1 MCMCILRVIAGSSSP
16 AAAQSATRHAHA
28 YGAAARGA
36 AWRVCGVPRARSR
49 TASAWTKHAKAG
61 MWVVVCNLNQIRMV
75 RAAQASPDS
84 VGFGYT
90 WFKVPSKNV
99 KSESG
104 AERLGLVSM
113 HAGEVRGA
121 VLDLSGTLSSL

>member
-1 MCMCILRVIAGSSSP
+1 MSTV
-16 AAAQSATRHAHA
+16 
-28 YGAAARGA
+28 YGVLHRY
-36 AWRVCGVPRARSR
+36 
-49 TASAWTKHAKAG
+49 
-61 MWVVVCNLNQIRMV
+61 CNLYHGTRGGSVHTTLGGTRAVTV
-75 RAAQASPDS
+75 RVRTILYQLSHISKAT
-84 VGFGYT
+84 VT